1 MLHQHKV
8 TKSSRLGWT
17 AGVVRMTISDPADA
31 LDRVLVRARHLT
43 GGDAPVSYE
52 AKPCWER
59 WLHRQLGLAWPCPAS
74 AEFEAV
80 WAAAVD
86 LVRGHGLELGRG
98 AYGGWDDA
106 DPGLARAAWC
116 LTAHLQ
122 PEKVVET
129 GVARGLT
136 SRIILERLERNGS
149 GHLWSIDLPAPD
161 ANLHGQ
167 IGVAV
172 SETLRDRWSF
182 LSGSSRQLLPPL
194 LAEIGDIE
202 LFVHDSSHT
211 RRNVSFELE
220 AVWPALGQ
228 GVLLADDIHR
238 SDAFASFSSAHSDA
252 RTAVARAD
260 DGKALFGIAIN
271 HPGGLAPDSSHD

>member
-1 MLHQHKV
+1 MLHQRTV
-8 TKSSRLGWT
+8 TKPSRLSWT
-17 AGVVRMTISDPADA
+17 AGVVRMTLSDPADA
-31 LDRVLVRARHLT
+31 LDRVLVRARHLA

-52 AKPCWER
+52 TEPCWEA
-59 WLHRQLGLAWPCPAS
+59 WLHRQLGLAWPCPVS

-80 WAAAVD
+80 WAAAAD
-86 LVRGHGLELGRG
+86 LVREQGLELGRG

-161 ANLHGQ
+161 AKLHGQ

-172 SETLRDRWSF
+172 SQGLRDRWSY
-182 LSGSSRQLLPPL
+182 LSGSSRQLLPSL
-194 LAEIGDIE
+194 LAELGEIE

-220 AVWPALGQ
+220 AVWPALGH
-228 GVLLADDIHR
+228 GVLLADDVHR
-238 SDAFASFSSAHSDA
+238 SDAFGSFISAHSDA

-271 HPGGLAPDSSHD
+271 RPRRLVPYSSHD